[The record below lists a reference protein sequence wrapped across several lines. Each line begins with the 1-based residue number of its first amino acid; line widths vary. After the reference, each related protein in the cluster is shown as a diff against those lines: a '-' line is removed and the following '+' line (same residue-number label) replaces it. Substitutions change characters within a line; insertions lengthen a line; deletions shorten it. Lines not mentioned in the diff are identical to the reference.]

1 MKQVLRTDEA
11 PAAIGPY
18 SQGIAA
24 GGFVFTAGQ
33 IPLRPDGTRVDGD
46 IQAQARQCLDNV
58 RGVLRAAGADLE
70 HLVKVTV
77 FVTDLGD
84 FQAINEVYDG
94 FFKGKTPPARS
105 FVQVSALPKEVDI
118 EVEGIAVLPKP

>member
-1 MKQVLRTDEA
+1 MKRVLRTDQA

-18 SQGIAA
+18 SQGICA

-33 IPLRPDGTRVDGD
+33 IPLRPDGQLVKGD
-46 IQAQARQCLDNV
+46 IQAQARQCLENV
-58 RGVLRAAGADLE
+58 RGVLRAAGADVE
-70 HLVKVTV
+70 DLVKVTV
-77 FVTDLGD
+77 FVTNLGD
-84 FQAINEVYDG
+84 FQAINQVYED